1 MKAIINELTKREIE
15 VPNYFRST
23 DSPEWYG
30 MVVSENSFILVKDR
44 PIIWDSV
51 VFPSIEVQP
60 DYQFSTYFGKGF
72 TQISE
77 AEFKNAY
84 IRTSLT
90 LERLLN

>member
-1 MKAIINELTKREIE
+1 MKVTINELHQREITA
-15 VPNYFRST
+15 PNYFRAT

-30 MVVSENSFILVKDR
+30 MTIGDNAFLMVKDR
-44 PIIWDSV
+44 PIEWDSV
-51 VFPSIEVQP
+51 VFPCIEVQP

-72 TQISE
+72 TSISE

>member
-1 MKAIINELTKREIE
+1 MKAIINELIKREIE

-23 DSPEWYG
+23 NSPEYYG
-30 MVVSENSFILVKDR
+30 MVLSETTFLFVKDR
-44 PIIWDSV
+44 PIEFDSV
-51 VFPSIEVQP
+51 VFPMIEVLN
-60 DYQFSTYFGKGF
+60 DYQFNAYFEKGL
-72 TQISE
+72 TSISE

>member
-1 MKAIINELTKREIE
+1 MKVTISKTQKAEIT
-15 VPNYFRST
+15 VPTYFRST

-30 MVVSENSFILVKDR
+30 MTLSENSFLMVKDR

-72 TQISE
+72 NSISE

-90 LERLLN
+90 IEKLLN

>member
-1 MKAIINELTKREIE
+1 MKAFIKELTEKEITA
-15 VPNYFRST
+15 PNYFRST
-23 DSPEWYG
+23 ESPEWYG

-44 PIIWDSV
+44 LINYDSV

-90 LERLLN
+90 MEKLLN

>member
-1 MKAIINELTKREIE
+1 MKAFIKELTEKEITA
-15 VPNYFRST
+15 PNYFRST

-30 MVVSENSFILVKDR
+30 MVISDKTFILVKDR
-44 PIIWDSV
+44 LVNYDSV

-72 TQISE
+72 TSISE

-90 LERLLN
+90 IEKLLN

>member
-1 MKAIINELTKREIE
+1 MKVTISKTQKAEIT
-15 VPNYFRST
+15 VPTYFRST

-72 TQISE
+72 TSILE
-77 AEFKNAY
+77 VEFKNAY

-90 LERLLN
+90 IERLLN

>member
-1 MKAIINELTKREIE
+1 MQQSE
-15 VPNYFRST
+15 VTVPAYFRST

-44 PIIWDSV
+44 LINYESV

-90 LERLLN
+90 IERLLN

>member
-1 MKAIINELTKREIE
+1 MKSIIKELTEREIT
-15 VPNYFRST
+15 VPNFFRSI

-30 MVVSENSFILVKDR
+30 MVISDKTFILVKDR
-44 PIIWDSV
+44 LINYDSV
-51 VFPSIEVQP
+51 VFPSIEMQP

-72 TQISE
+72 TSISE

-90 LERLLN
+90 IEKLLN